1 MAAVRRG
8 TVLLTCLTCSRQ
20 NKKLPG
26 VVSSYLSRY
35 IAITDKT
42 FLRKTQHVAA
52 GTRSMCSSFSALNIS
67 DQDEELEI
75 PKAADSHLT
84 PSIFDNEHVNKFVNC
99 MMWDGKKSVSQSILK
114 KALEDVKAEQLK
126 KRRISADPESIQ
138 TDPLKV
144 FLEAVENCKPVV
156 GVIAM
161 RRAGRVFQ
169 VPTPLP
175 PNRRRFLAIKWLITA
190 AREQQ
195 KTNKNARMY
204 KKLAKEL
211 LDAYNNEGTV
221 IKKKIE
227 LHKRAEDN
235 RAYAHYR
242 WW

>member
-1 MAAVRRG
+1 MAATSRR
-8 TVLLTCLTCSRQ
+8 VLLCLTCPRQ
-20 NKKLPG
+20 NSKLVKLVLRSLYSLKIQQRTFG
-26 VVSSYLSRY
+26 VRN
-35 IAITDKT
+35 
-42 FLRKTQHVAA
+42 
-52 GTRSMCSSFSALNIS
+52 MCSSFSALNIS
-67 DQDEELEI
+67 HLDEKLEI

-84 PSIFDNEHVNKFVNC
+84 PSIFDDELVNKFVNC
-99 MMWDGKKSVSQSILK
+99 MMWDGKKSVSQTILK
-114 KALEDVKAEQLK
+114 MALEDIKAEQLK
-126 KRRISADPESIQ
+126 KRRMSSDPESILA
-138 TDPLKV
+138 DPLKI
-144 FLEAVENCKPVV
+144 FTEAVENCKPVV

-161 RRAGRVFQ
+161 RRGGRVFQ

-235 RAYAHYR
+235 RAFAHYR